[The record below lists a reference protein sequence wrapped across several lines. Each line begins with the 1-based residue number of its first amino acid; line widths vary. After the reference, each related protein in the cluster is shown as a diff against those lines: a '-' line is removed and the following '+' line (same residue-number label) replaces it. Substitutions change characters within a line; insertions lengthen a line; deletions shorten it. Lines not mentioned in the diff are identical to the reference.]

1 MDGQLSRKKV
11 IGSPIYEES
20 LERTFVEGIERFGM
34 FQARKYL
41 EHLLTTVE
49 KLENDYPYY
58 PECRHLTTKS
68 RMYRNIILDSH
79 LIIYRI
85 TEERIEVLEKMVLRL
100 YEDMVAGRITEN
112 NFDLLLAKTQKEQAE
127 LKEKAAEARKRLDD
141 EARLAV
147 DAREWVESI
156 QEYRDIAE
164 LDAATLNRLIK
175 EIVVHETVDSDKTRH
190 ISIEIHFNLKPLPE
204 VEQVTG

>member
-41 EHLLTTVE
+41 EHILNTVE

-68 RMYRNIILDSH
+68 RMYRNIIPRFTPYH
-79 LIIYRI
+79 LPHHRGTHRGAGHRPFSIQHAKDQENKEYPHRI
-85 TEERIEVLEKMVLRL
+85 TSKK
-100 YEDMVAGRITEN
+100 G
-112 NFDLLLAKTQKEQAE
+112 KEPLVSDPPLFA
-127 LKEKAAEARKRLDD
+127 
-141 EARLAV
+141 
-147 DAREWVESI
+147 
-156 QEYRDIAE
+156 DI
-164 LDAATLNRLIK
+164 
-175 EIVVHETVDSDKTRH
+175 
-190 ISIEIHFNLKPLPE
+190 
-204 VEQVTG
+204 

>member
-41 EHLLTTVE
+41 EHILNTVE

-85 TEERIEVLEKMVLRL
+85 TEERIEVLDIVHSASSM
-100 YEDMVAGRITEN
+100 
-112 NFDLLLAKTQKEQAE
+112 
-127 LKEKAAEARKRLDD
+127 RK
-141 EARLAV
+141 
-147 DAREWVESI
+147 
-156 QEYRDIAE
+156 
-164 LDAATLNRLIK
+164 IK
-175 EIVVHETVDSDKTRH
+175 KTRN
-190 ISIEIHFNLKPLPE
+190 STSNNTKKGEPPVSDPPLFADL
-204 VEQVTG
+204 

>member
-20 LERTFVEGIERFGM
+20 LERIFVEGIERFGI

-41 EHLLTTVE
+41 EHI
-49 KLENDYPYY
+49 ENDYPYY

-85 TEERIEVLEKMVLRL
+85 TEERIEVLDIVHSASSMRK
-100 YEDMVAGRITEN
+100 I
-112 NFDLLLAKTQKEQAE
+112 KQA
-127 LKEKAAEARKRLDD
+127 RN
-141 EARLAV
+141 
-147 DAREWVESI
+147 I
-156 QEYRDIAE
+156 
-164 LDAATLNRLIK
+164 
-175 EIVVHETVDSDKTRH
+175 H
-190 ISIEIHFNLKPLPE
+190 IE
-204 VEQVTG
+204 

>member
-20 LERTFVEGIERFGM
+20 LERTFVEGIERSGM

-41 EHLLTTVE
+41 EHILNTVE

-79 LIIYRI
+79 LISTASPRNASRCWTSSIPHPACERSRKQRI
-85 TEERIEVLEKMVLRL
+85 STS
-100 YEDMVAGRITEN
+100 N
-112 NFDLLLAKTQKEQAE
+112 NTKKGEPPVSDPPLFA
-127 LKEKAAEARKRLDD
+127 
-141 EARLAV
+141 
-147 DAREWVESI
+147 
-156 QEYRDIAE
+156 DI
-164 LDAATLNRLIK
+164 
-175 EIVVHETVDSDKTRH
+175 
-190 ISIEIHFNLKPLPE
+190 
-204 VEQVTG
+204 

>member
-41 EHLLTTVE
+41 EHILNTVE

-79 LIIYRI
+79 LIIYRNLALAQRLQFSLQFLTI
-85 TEERIEVLEKMVLRL
+85 IRLR
-100 YEDMVAGRITEN
+100 V
-112 NFDLLLAKTQKEQAE
+112 
-127 LKEKAAEARKRLDD
+127 
-141 EARLAV
+141 
-147 DAREWVESI
+147 
-156 QEYRDIAE
+156 
-164 LDAATLNRLIK
+164 
-175 EIVVHETVDSDKTRH
+175 
-190 ISIEIHFNLKPLPE
+190 
-204 VEQVTG
+204 